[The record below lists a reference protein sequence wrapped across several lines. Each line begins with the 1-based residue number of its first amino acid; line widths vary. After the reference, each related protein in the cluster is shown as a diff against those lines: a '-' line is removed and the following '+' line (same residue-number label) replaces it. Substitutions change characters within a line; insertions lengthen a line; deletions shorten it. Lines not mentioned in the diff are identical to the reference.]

1 MADLSYQNTE
11 KPSEDRARDP
21 VTLLIDTEKRVN
33 ASIFA
38 VTRDDA
44 STVSAFTEM
53 RGRCTEMDPTYVVKG
68 PVDADNDEF
77 AEDVKVKRKLILP
90 YISLRRS
97 QRRPNPTAQDTMRL
111 T

>member
-1 MADLSYQNTE
+1 M
-11 KPSEDRARDP
+11 
-21 VTLLIDTEKRVN
+21 TLLIDTEKRVN

-38 VTRDDA
+38 VTRDH
-44 STVSAFTEM
+44 VSAFTEM
-53 RGRCTEMDPTYVVKG
+53 RGRCTEMDPAYVVKG

>member
-38 VTRDDA
+38 VTRDD
-44 STVSAFTEM
+44 VSAFTEM
-53 RGRCTEMDPTYVVKG
+53 RGRCTEMDPAYVVKG
-68 PVDADNDEF
+68 PVNADNDEF